1 MESIT
6 SMCRK
11 YTNLTAMQAELIK
24 RINVCLPFIGDLAHA
39 HVTLYVK
46 AKEEN
51 KFFVLIHHKAHT
63 FFAKSTIQGAG
74 KWVAQ
79 IEEPLVKY
87 TFDTGHSIRGKR
99 ELSEAESLEMYTF
112 VVRDNGENIAVV
124 NLETSNE
131 YIGSSTASHVLQTVG
146 ILLLHARKQLDKDM
160 FHPINA
166 GNGILIAD
174 KNNRIVYTNAS
185 AIRIYKSFGHTN
197 LIGRNV
203 FEHQRFVQ
211 IKQETVVRSRPYE
224 KEMEIGDLILK
235 RRDIKIEETG
245 SQICRIVILADITEM
260 RKKDREIKIKSAV
273 IQEIHHRVKN
283 NLQTIASLLRMQARR
298 SKSPEVKEAL
308 KESVN
313 RILSI
318 SIVHEFLSQ
327 QDNESIDVVK
337 VAKSIIDS
345 VCQSML
351 ARDFALSTEFDGPEI
366 IIPSKNASKLSLV
379 INELIL
385 NAIEHG
391 FENRNEGVISVETG
405 ETDSAYQISVCDDG
419 NGLPEDFDLEAVRSS
434 LGLYIVNT
442 IVAEEMGGTF
452 ELLDEQNLVEGSKKG
467 TRARITIPKAGIM
480 QYEE

>member
-11 YTNLTAMQAELIK
+11 YTGLTAMQAELIK
-24 RINVCLPFIGDLAHA
+24 RMNVCIPFIADLTHAHA
-39 HVTLYVK
+39 TLYVK
-46 AKEEN
+46 VKNED
-51 KFFVLIHHKAHT
+51 KYLVLLHHNPHT
-63 FFAKSTIQGAG
+63 FYSMVNLMSAG
-74 KWVAQ
+74 ETVACV
-79 IEEPLVKY
+79 EEPLISY
-87 TFDTGHSIRGKR
+87 SFRTGRSIHGKR
-99 ELSEAESLEMYTF
+99 ELNESDVLDMYTF
-112 VVRDNGENIAVV
+112 VIRDGGEIIAVV
-124 NLETSNE
+124 SLETSHE
-131 YIGSSTASHVLQTVG
+131 YMSISTYDHLLQAAS
-146 ILLLHARKQLDKDM
+146 LLLQHSRKQLDKDM
-160 FHPINA
+160 FRSIGA

-174 KNNRIVYTNAS
+174 KNNRIVYMNSS
-185 AIRIYKSFGHTN
+185 AERIYKSLGQPN

-203 FEHQRFVQ
+203 FERRKSAQ
-211 IKQETVVRSRPYE
+211 IKQETTVNSRPYE
-224 KEMEIGDLILK
+224 KEIEIGDLILL
-235 RRDIKIEETG
+235 RRDIKIEEAG
-245 SQICRIVILADITEM
+245 VQQCRIVIVSDITEV

-308 KESVN
+308 KEGVN

-327 QDNESIDVVK
+327 QDNESIDVVQ
-337 VAKSIIDS
+337 VAKSIMDS

-351 ARDFALSTEFDGPEI
+351 AKDFALFTEFEGPEI
-366 IIPSKNASKLSLV
+366 VIPSKNASKLSLV

-391 FENRNEGVISVETG
+391 FENRNNGVIAVETD
-405 ETDSAYQISVCDDG
+405 ETDCAYRISVCDNG

-452 ELLDEQNLVEGSKKG
+452 ELLDEQKLTGGRKRG